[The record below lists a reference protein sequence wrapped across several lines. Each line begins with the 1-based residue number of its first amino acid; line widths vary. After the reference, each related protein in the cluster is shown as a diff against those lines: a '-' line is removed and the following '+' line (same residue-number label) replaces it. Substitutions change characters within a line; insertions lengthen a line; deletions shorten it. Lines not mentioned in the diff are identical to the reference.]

1 MLWHGRLAYKNTA
14 VMAQFVIH
22 RGLIISVI
30 QCIFALVFYSI
41 AIPIYNGYL
50 MLGYTTVYT
59 MLPVLCLIFDEDVSF
74 DKVKEYPQ
82 LYQSL
87 QKGRELSL
95 KTFLIWVWKSIY
107 QGAIIM
113 LLSFWLFEKSFT
125 TIVTITF
132 TALIF
137 SELLNVFTA
146 LTKWSKVVC
155 LSQLFT
161 LILYIVSIVVLR
173 QTIDVSAI
181 DAEFVKNVAIIVLLS
196 WGPMQLIKVLRMRFD
211 PTENEKVM
219 LDIKVEAK
227 KK

>member
-1 MLWHGRLAYKNTA
+1 
-14 VMAQFVIH
+14 
-22 RGLIISVI
+22 
-30 QCIFALVFYSI
+30 
-41 AIPIYNGYL
+41 

>member
-1 MLWHGRLAYKNTA
+1 
-14 VMAQFVIH
+14 
-22 RGLIISVI
+22 
-30 QCIFALVFYSI
+30 
-41 AIPIYNGYL
+41 
-50 MLGYTTVYT
+50 
-59 MLPVLCLIFDEDVSF
+59 
-74 DKVKEYPQ
+74 
-82 LYQSL
+82 
-87 QKGRELSL
+87 
-95 KTFLIWVWKSIY
+95 
-107 QGAIIM
+107 M

>member
-211 PTENEKVM
+211 PTEN
-219 LDIKVEAK
+219 
-227 KK
+227 